1 MIRRPP
7 RSTRTDTLLPYT
19 TLVRAWGQRFGFVG
33 RSAAQLDYLRRLQ
46 ALAGSGTALWMLV
59 EPGLSPQPS
68 LDALAHRSARRG
80 PPNVLTI
87 DPKIEDYPARVKR
100 LLFGQAEPGGVSRP
114 ALADERSAE
123 HTSELQSL
131 MRI

>member
-1 MIRRPP
+1 
-7 RSTRTDTLLPYT
+7 
-19 TLVRAWGQRFGFVG
+19 
-33 RSAAQLDYLRRLQ
+33 
-46 ALAGSGTALWMLV
+46 MLV

-87 DPKIEDYPARVKR
+87 DPQIEDYPARVKR

-114 ALADERSAE
+114 ALADETLDLLVLHAPETLPAPLQRRLSAAPR
-123 HTSELQSL
+123 HGVFTIPVTRRQFRVASPVVQA
-131 MRI
+131 RRGGTTKRG

>member
-1 MIRRPP
+1 
-7 RSTRTDTLLPYT
+7 
-19 TLVRAWGQRFGFVG
+19 
-33 RSAAQLDYLRRLQ
+33 
-46 ALAGSGTALWMLV
+46 MLV

-100 LLFGQAEPGGVSRP
+100 LLFGQAEPGGVSRL
-114 ALADERSAE
+114 ALADETLDLPVIHAPETLPDDPQRRLAAALGDGVVNILGTRGQLRAAARGALVTHGGASWWE
-123 HTSELQSL
+123 KVG
-131 MRI
+131 

>member
-1 MIRRPP
+1 
-7 RSTRTDTLLPYT
+7 
-19 TLVRAWGQRFGFVG
+19 
-33 RSAAQLDYLRRLQ
+33 
-46 ALAGSGTALWMLV
+46 MLV

-114 ALADERSAE
+114 ALADA
-123 HTSELQSL
+123 TMDQLVIPAPATLPAPLQRRLSQVAGDGAVTILRTRGL
-131 MRI
+131 MRVASRVMRLSRGRLDAGECLRAAAD

>member
-1 MIRRPP
+1 
-7 RSTRTDTLLPYT
+7 
-19 TLVRAWGQRFGFVG
+19 
-33 RSAAQLDYLRRLQ
+33 
-46 ALAGSGTALWMLV
+46 MLV

-114 ALADERSAE
+114 ALVTRRWTCWSSTRRKLCRTPCSAVSPRRSEERRVGKECVSKCRSRWSPDQYKKKP
-123 HTSELQSL
+123 TRQ
-131 MRI
+131 RD

>member
-1 MIRRPP
+1 MSFFFFKQKTAYEMRI
-7 RSTRTDTLLPYT
+7 SDWSSD
-19 TLVRAWGQRFGFVG
+19 VCSSV
-33 RSAAQLDYLRRLQ
+33 S
-46 ALAGSGTALWMLV
+46 ALWMLV

-114 ALADERSAE
+114 ALADETLDLLVIHAPE
-123 HTSELQSL
+123 TLPDALQQIGRASW
-131 MRI
+131 RERVCQYV